1 MSRMNEESTAIL
13 MDSGGDLPYEL
24 CRREGIDFLPLHVIY
39 PEGDYLDGVN
49 IDPAMIYRRFPGEI
63 PSTSTPSPQEILDK
77 LAEIRSRGIKN
88 VIAVTISSA
97 LSSTGS
103 AIASVARQVPD
114 MNVSVFDTKNISF
127 GSGIFAL
134 WAARKAAAGMGYREL
149 LEKLK
154 EKIADSRQFFY
165 MDTLKYL
172 RHGGR
177 IGRVTAL
184 VGEALHLKPIISC
197 DPEGVYYTVAKIRGA
212 RMGKKRLIDEVRA
225 VVRDRRCW
233 IIVGHGDAPEEASR
247 METMLRS
254 ELKNMELLF
263 TKQITATLAN
273 NTGPGLLGVMA
284 FVEP

>member
-1 MSRMNEESTAIL
+1 MNDQKTAIL

-24 CRREGIDFLPLHVIY
+24 CQQENIEYLPLHVIY

-49 IDPAMIYRRFPGEI
+49 IDPEMIYRRFPGEI

-77 LAEIRSRGIKN
+77 LRSLAEKGYRN

-97 LSSTGS
+97 LSSTGNT
-103 AIASVARQVPD
+103 IAAVAKQIRELSVT
-114 MNVSVFDTKNISF
+114 VFDTKNISF

-134 WAARKAAAGMGYREL
+134 WAARQ
-149 LEKLK
+149 LK
-154 EKIADSRQFFY
+154 KGVKYEDLVDALRAKRSDSRQYFY

-177 IGRVTAL
+177 IGRVSSL
-184 VGEALHLKPIISC
+184 VGEALHIKPIISC
-197 DPEGVYYTVAKIRGA
+197 DTDGVYYTVAKIRGE
-212 RMGKKRLIDEVRA
+212 RMGKRRLLEEICS
-225 VVRDRRCW
+225 VVGNRRCW
-233 IIVGHGDAPEEASR
+233 IIIGHGAAPEEAR
-247 METMLRS
+247 QMKVLLQEKLA
-254 ELKNMELLF
+254 NMEYLF

-284 FVEP
+284 FIDP